1 MQAFRVATTQLNVQ
15 NLALADNVQRH
26 LDMIDKAVAAGCSL
40 VCFPELSVTGHNG
53 SDDVVRDAQSLEGK
67 AVATITAK
75 ARAGGIF
82 ASFGMCERFRG
93 THYNTQVLVGPPGI
107 VGIQRKVHASTDEFF
122 HFRQGYEWFV
132 YDIGFARVGTAICR
146 DSDFFESWRVLALM
160 GAEVVLLPHA
170 VRKMNT
176 PDGGLCFDGEG
187 VDMPASAILAAQR
200 TMIEPPNAKYHDI
213 QARTNG
219 VFAVFANQV
228 GFDGRS
234 SHVGSAYVIGPD
246 GRFIAAAEPAVG
258 DAMVV
263 ADLDPELMETV
274 RKGHWFL
281 LRTRRPETYGQ
292 LTAQV

>member
-1 MQAFRVATTQLNVQ
+1 MQAFRVATTQINVK
-15 NLALADNVQRH
+15 NLALADNIQRH
-26 LDMIDKAVAAGCSL
+26 LDMIERAIATRCSL
-40 VCFPELSVTGHNG
+40 ICFPELSITGHNG
-53 SDDVVRDAQSLEGK
+53 SDDIVRDAQTLDGK
-67 AVATITAK
+67 AVETIAAK

-93 THYNTQVLVGPPGI
+93 THYNTQVLVGPQGL

-132 YDIGFARVGTAICR
+132 YDIGIARVGTAVCH
-146 DSDFFESWRVLALM
+146 DSDFFESWRILALM

-176 PDGGLCFDGEG
+176 PDGGLSFDGEG
-187 VDMPASAILAAQR
+187 VAMPASAILAAQR
-200 TMIEPPNAKYHDI
+200 QMIEPPNAKYHDI

-219 VFAVFANQV
+219 VFAVFADQV

-234 SHVGSAYVIGPD
+234 THVGSAYIIGPD
-246 GRFIAAAEPAVG
+246 GLFIGAAEPSIE

-263 ADLDPELMETV
+263 ADLDPEVLETV
-274 RKGHWFL
+274 RKGPWYL

-292 LTAQV
+292 LTAQL

>member
-1 MQAFRVATTQLNVQ
+1 MQAFRVATTQINVK
-15 NLALADNVQRH
+15 NLALADNIQRH
-26 LDMIDKAVAAGCSL
+26 LDMIERAIAARCSL
-40 VCFPELSVTGHNG
+40 ICFPELSITGHNG
-53 SDDVVRDAQSLEGK
+53 SDDIVRDAQTLDGK
-67 AVATITAK
+67 GVETIAAK

-93 THYNTQVLVGPPGI
+93 THYNTQVLVGPQGL

-132 YDIGFARVGTAICR
+132 YDIGIARVGTAVCH
-146 DSDFFESWRVLALM
+146 DSDFFESWRILALM

-176 PDGGLCFDGEG
+176 PDGGLSFDGEG
-187 VDMPASAILAAQR
+187 VAMPASAILAAQR
-200 TMIEPPNAKYHDI
+200 QMIEPPNAKYHDI

-219 VFAVFANQV
+219 VFAVFADQV

-234 SHVGSAYVIGPD
+234 THVGSAYVIGPD
-246 GRFIAAAEPAVG
+246 GLFIGAAEPSIE

-263 ADLDPELMETV
+263 ADLDPEVLETV
-274 RKGHWFL
+274 RKGPWYL

-292 LTAQV
+292 LTAQL